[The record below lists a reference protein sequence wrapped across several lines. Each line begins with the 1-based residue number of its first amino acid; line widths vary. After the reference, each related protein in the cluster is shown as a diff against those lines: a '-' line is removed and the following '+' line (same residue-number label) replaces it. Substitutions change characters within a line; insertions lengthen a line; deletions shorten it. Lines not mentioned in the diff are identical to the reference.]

1 MKYSSLFLLLLVAL
15 QLVHFA
21 LCSSTQ
27 GGGVLTNKLTVVDS
41 SAAKST
47 AMVKGKEGNEGS
59 KETILESEDY
69 IYTQSLP

>member
-1 MKYSSLFLLLLVAL
+1 MRFSSLFLLLLVAL

-27 GGGVLTNKLTVVDS
+27 GGVVTNKFTVLVDS

-47 AMVKGKEGNEGS
+47 AMVKGKEGSEGS
-59 KETILESEDY
+59 KETNY
-69 IYTQSLP
+69 IGE